1 MSKIIFMTNVI
12 RRFGIMQQ
20 MLDKLQNNGEMQ
32 GDFSCWWVTD
42 NTEWNADAEKR
53 LAGTDFLLLKWMGSG
68 LTTTFLKRVHA
79 YVQQKNIAYYID
91 AAGGDDDNLIQGI
104 TPEQEN
110 AIRLYSVY
118 GGESNLYHLW
128 QYMDGLAAGDTSAVA
143 KPDPIHWTGIFHP
156 RAKKVYTDLAEY
168 EKDFCSPGRLTV
180 GILFYRDEWVWG
192 DLEYQSRLIEEA
204 EKQGL
209 NVICAFSNGMPYKE
223 MGMPTLDEVFSRFF
237 FKKGFPVIDVFI
249 NITKFSLTA
258 SGALKLD
265 FLKQWNV
272 PVLAA
277 YTLLTEY
284 EEWKDNLEG
293 MNAMEVSISISLPEF
308 DGVTHGVPVATKKVL
323 DNGDIRYIPIPE
335 RIAHMISKAKKWAVL
350 RHKSNADKKIA
361 IIFHNYP
368 PKNSNIGSGL
378 GLDTIESVRLLLANM
393 KERGY
398 KVEFIPQDTREF
410 IKILTSH
417 ATNDRSMLSAKQLEE
432 ANKIS
437 GEEYGAFYSQFEEK
451 VQNQLAKDWGSA
463 PGSVMEYG
471 GKLMVPGTMDG
482 NIFITVQPPR
492 GFGEDPAKIYHSPF
506 CAPTHHYLAFYQWVR
521 DIWKAD
527 AVAHIGTHGSLEWL
541 PGKNAGLSAGCYP
554 DLSLRDLPNMYI
566 YNMTITGEGIQAKR
580 RGAAV
585 LDEHLPAPQSQ
596 AGTYDELEE
605 LEKAME
611 EYVHFQRTAP
621 ENLPRLEELV
631 LAKVKEANLDGEVQ
645 REEGQPFEEY
655 LGNLHNYITDL
666 KNMEVHT
673 GLHVL
678 GEPPKDDGLTEYLWL
693 LTRLDNGNI
702 PSLNQTLASQYG
714 YDYYYLL
721 EHSSEIY
728 EPLQI
733 TFNMLIDRIGEQC
746 RDVIRILQDHDFSDA
761 GIQAVMQQVWVKEAA
776 SKPPVQ
782 ILAGASRTA
791 ADQNIQETPKS
802 FDEKLRTVCE
812 YICHTVYP
820 NLMLTSQEQAT
831 MLRGFE
837 AEYIEPGPSG
847 APSSGGA
854 DLLPTGRNFYGVD
867 PRTLPT
873 AAAWEIGKSLG
884 DQVISRFIEEEGHY
898 PENIGIVLWAGAN
911 MRSHGQCLA
920 EFLYLLGVKPVWQP
934 GSLRVIGLEVMPLNE
949 LKRPRIDVTAR
960 ISGLFR
966 DSMPGAGEMLDKA
979 VLKVAAQE
987 EDPEQNYVRKHIM
1000 EDSAELEKEEGM
1012 VKEEAWRTAAFRIF
1026 GDEQG
1031 VYGAGV
1037 AALLE
1042 AKNWETID
1050 DIADVYVR
1058 WGAHAYGGK
1067 TRGKFL
1073 PKQFRKRMGVLD
1085 ITIKNEDNHETN
1097 MLSSD
1102 DYNAYHGGMIAAV
1115 RSIKGS
1121 APKSYCGD
1129 STDRSRVT
1137 MHSVQEEAKRLFRSE
1152 AINPKFIEGMMKHGY
1167 KGAADMSNMV
1177 AHSYQWDATSKVMED
1192 WMYEKYA
1199 EKYVLDPKVQEWMRD
1214 VNPWAL
1220 KRTTEVLLE
1229 ASQRELWHAKEETL
1243 QALQRLC
1250 LDVDGE
1256 LEEQADEA

>member
-1 MSKIIFMTNVI
+1 MFISSGP
-12 RRFGIMQQ
+12 RR
-20 MLDKLQNNGEMQ
+20 KTCPVWKNW
-32 GDFSCWWVTD
+32 CWQRLK
-42 NTEWNADAEKR
+42 KR
-53 LAGTDFLLLKWMGSG
+53 IW
-68 LTTTFLKRVHA
+68 
-79 YVQQKNIAYYID
+79 
-91 AAGGDDDNLIQGI
+91 
-104 TPEQEN
+104 
-110 AIRLYSVY
+110 
-118 GGESNLYHLW
+118 
-128 QYMDGLAAGDTSAVA
+128 
-143 KPDPIHWTGIFHP
+143 
-156 RAKKVYTDLAEY
+156 RA
-168 EKDFCSPGRLTV
+168 R
-180 GILFYRDEWVWG
+180 
-192 DLEYQSRLIEEA
+192 
-204 EKQGL
+204 
-209 NVICAFSNGMPYKE
+209 SNGK
-223 MGMPTLDEVFSRFF
+223 TD
-237 FKKGFPVIDVFI
+237 
-249 NITKFSLTA
+249 SL
-258 SGALKLD
+258 
-265 FLKQWNV
+265 
-272 PVLAA
+272 
-277 YTLLTEY
+277 
-284 EEWKDNLEG
+284 
-293 MNAMEVSISISLPEF
+293 
-308 DGVTHGVPVATKKVL
+308 
-323 DNGDIRYIPIPE
+323 
-335 RIAHMISKAKKWAVL
+335 
-350 RHKSNADKKIA
+350 
-361 IIFHNYP
+361 
-368 PKNSNIGSGL
+368 
-378 GLDTIESVRLLLANM
+378 
-393 KERGY
+393 
-398 KVEFIPQDTREF
+398 
-410 IKILTSH
+410 
-417 ATNDRSMLSAKQLEE
+417 
-432 ANKIS
+432 
-437 GEEYGAFYSQFEEK
+437 
-451 VQNQLAKDWGSA
+451 
-463 PGSVMEYG
+463 
-471 GKLMVPGTMDG
+471 
-482 NIFITVQPPR
+482 
-492 GFGEDPAKIYHSPF
+492 
-506 CAPTHHYLAFYQWVR
+506 
-521 DIWKAD
+521 
-527 AVAHIGTHGSLEWL
+527 
-541 PGKNAGLSAGCYP
+541 
-554 DLSLRDLPNMYI
+554 
-566 YNMTITGEGIQAKR
+566 
-580 RGAAV
+580 
-585 LDEHLPAPQSQ
+585 
-596 AGTYDELEE
+596 
-605 LEKAME
+605 
-611 EYVHFQRTAP
+611 
-621 ENLPRLEELV
+621 
-631 LAKVKEANLDGEVQ
+631 
-645 REEGQPFEEY
+645 
-655 LGNLHNYITDL
+655 TDL

-721 EHSSEIY
+721 EHSSEMY
-728 EPLQI
+728 EPLE
-733 TFNMLIDRIGEQC
+733 DY
-746 RDVIRILQDHDFSDA
+746 DFSDA
-761 GIQAVMQQVWVKEAA
+761 GIQAVMQQDWVKEAA

-782 ILAGASRTA
+782 VLAGASRTA

-802 FDEKLRTVCE
+802 FEEKLRTVCE

-820 NLMLTSQEQAT
+820 NLMLTSQAQVT

-979 VLKVAAQE
+979 VLKVAALE

>member
-1 MSKIIFMTNVI
+1 M
-12 RRFGIMQQ
+12 
-20 MLDKLQNNGEMQ
+20 
-32 GDFSCWWVTD
+32 
-42 NTEWNADAEKR
+42 
-53 LAGTDFLLLKWMGSG
+53 
-68 LTTTFLKRVHA
+68 
-79 YVQQKNIAYYID
+79 
-91 AAGGDDDNLIQGI
+91 
-104 TPEQEN
+104 
-110 AIRLYSVY
+110 
-118 GGESNLYHLW
+118 
-128 QYMDGLAAGDTSAVA
+128 
-143 KPDPIHWTGIFHP
+143 
-156 RAKKVYTDLAEY
+156 
-168 EKDFCSPGRLTV
+168 V
-180 GILFYRDEWVWG
+180 G
-192 DLEYQSRLIEEA
+192 
-204 EKQGL
+204 
-209 NVICAFSNGMPYKE
+209 
-223 MGMPTLDEVFSRFF
+223 
-237 FKKGFPVIDVFI
+237 
-249 NITKFSLTA
+249 
-258 SGALKLD
+258 
-265 FLKQWNV
+265 
-272 PVLAA
+272 
-277 YTLLTEY
+277 
-284 EEWKDNLEG
+284 
-293 MNAMEVSISISLPEF
+293 
-308 DGVTHGVPVATKKVL
+308 
-323 DNGDIRYIPIPE
+323 
-335 RIAHMISKAKKWAVL
+335 KAKKWAAL
-350 RHKSNADKKIA
+350 RHKANADKKIA

-368 PKNSNIGSGL
+368 PKNSNIGSAL
-378 GLDTIESVRLLLANM
+378 GLDSIESVRCLLANM

-398 KVEFIPQDTREF
+398 RVDFIPKDTKEFIR
-410 IKILTSH
+410 ILTSH
-417 ATNDRSMLSAKQLEE
+417 ATNDRSMFSVKQLEE

-437 GEEYGAFYSQFEEK
+437 ADEYGSYYNIFEEK
-451 VQNQLAKDWGSA
+451 VKKQLTKDWGDA
-463 PGSVMEYG
+463 PGSVMEYN

-521 DIWKAD
+521 DIWQAD

-541 PGKNAGLSAGCYP
+541 PGKNAGLGAGCYP
-554 DLSLRDLPNMYI
+554 DLALRDLPDMYI

-596 AGTYDELEE
+596 AGTYDELAE

-631 LAKVKEANLDGEVQ
+631 LAKVKEANLDGEIA
-645 REEGQPFEEY
+645 REEEEPFGDY
-655 LGNLHNYITDL
+655 VGRLHNYITDL

-678 GEPPKDDGLTEYLWL
+678 GEPPKEDDLTEYLWL
-693 LTRLDNGNI
+693 LTRLDNGNV

-721 EHSSEIY
+721 EHSSEVY

-733 TFNMLIDRIGEQC
+733 TFNILIDQIGEQC
-746 RDVIRILQDHDFSDA
+746 RKVIRTLQDYDFSDA
-761 GIQAVMQQVWVKEAA
+761 GIEAVMNLSWVKKAA
-776 SKPPVQ
+776 TNPPAQVM
-782 ILAGASRTA
+782 IGASRTS
-791 ADQNIQETPKS
+791 ADNNLQETPKT
-802 FDEKLRTVCE
+802 FLEKLQSVCE

-820 NLMLTSQEQAT
+820 NLMLTTQEQVT

-837 AEYIEPGPSG
+837 GEYIEPGPSG

-884 DQVISRFIEEEGHY
+884 DQVIGRFIEEEGHY

-920 EFLYLLGVKPVWQP
+920 EFLYLLGVKPVWQQ
-934 GSLRVIGLEVMPLNE
+934 GSLRVTGLEVIPLHE
-949 LKRPRIDVTAR
+949 LKRPRIDVTDR

-966 DSMPGAGEMLDKA
+966 DSLPGAGEMLDKA
-979 VLKVAAQE
+979 VLKVAALE

-1000 EDSAELEKEEGM
+1000 EDSAELEKDENME
-1012 VKEEAWRTAAFRIF
+1012 KEEAWRTAAFRIF

-1042 AKNWETID
+1042 SKNWETID

-1067 TRGKFL
+1067 TKGKYL

-1129 STDRSRVT
+1129 SADRSRVT

-1152 AINPKFIEGMMKHGY
+1152 AINPKYIEGMMKHGY

-1177 AHSYQWDATSKVMED
+1177 AHSFQWDATSKVMED

-1229 ASQRELWHAKEETL
+1229 ASQRELWHAKDETL
-1243 QALQRLC
+1243 RALQKLC

>member
-1 MSKIIFMTNVI
+1 
-12 RRFGIMQQ
+12 
-20 MLDKLQNNGEMQ
+20 
-32 GDFSCWWVTD
+32 
-42 NTEWNADAEKR
+42 
-53 LAGTDFLLLKWMGSG
+53 
-68 LTTTFLKRVHA
+68 
-79 YVQQKNIAYYID
+79 
-91 AAGGDDDNLIQGI
+91 
-104 TPEQEN
+104 
-110 AIRLYSVY
+110 
-118 GGESNLYHLW
+118 
-128 QYMDGLAAGDTSAVA
+128 
-143 KPDPIHWTGIFHP
+143 
-156 RAKKVYTDLAEY
+156 
-168 EKDFCSPGRLTV
+168 
-180 GILFYRDEWVWG
+180 
-192 DLEYQSRLIEEA
+192 
-204 EKQGL
+204 
-209 NVICAFSNGMPYKE
+209 
-223 MGMPTLDEVFSRFF
+223 
-237 FKKGFPVIDVFI
+237 
-249 NITKFSLTA
+249 
-258 SGALKLD
+258 
-265 FLKQWNV
+265 
-272 PVLAA
+272 
-277 YTLLTEY
+277 
-284 EEWKDNLEG
+284 
-293 MNAMEVSISISLPEF
+293 
-308 DGVTHGVPVATKKVL
+308 
-323 DNGDIRYIPIPE
+323 
-335 RIAHMISKAKKWAVL
+335 
-350 RHKSNADKKIA
+350 
-361 IIFHNYP
+361 
-368 PKNSNIGSGL
+368 
-378 GLDTIESVRLLLANM
+378 
-393 KERGY
+393 
-398 KVEFIPQDTREF
+398 
-410 IKILTSH
+410 
-417 ATNDRSMLSAKQLEE
+417 
-432 ANKIS
+432 
-437 GEEYGAFYSQFEEK
+437 
-451 VQNQLAKDWGSA
+451 
-463 PGSVMEYG
+463 
-471 GKLMVPGTMDG
+471 
-482 NIFITVQPPR
+482 
-492 GFGEDPAKIYHSPF
+492 
-506 CAPTHHYLAFYQWVR
+506 
-521 DIWKAD
+521 
-527 AVAHIGTHGSLEWL
+527 
-541 PGKNAGLSAGCYP
+541 
-554 DLSLRDLPNMYI
+554 
-566 YNMTITGEGIQAKR
+566 
-580 RGAAV
+580 
-585 LDEHLPAPQSQ
+585 
-596 AGTYDELEE
+596 
-605 LEKAME
+605 
-611 EYVHFQRTAP
+611 
-621 ENLPRLEELV
+621 
-631 LAKVKEANLDGEVQ
+631 
-645 REEGQPFEEY
+645 
-655 LGNLHNYITDL
+655 
-666 KNMEVHT
+666 
-673 GLHVL
+673 
-678 GEPPKDDGLTEYLWL
+678 
-693 LTRLDNGNI
+693 
-702 PSLNQTLASQYG
+702 
-714 YDYYYLL
+714 
-721 EHSSEIY
+721 
-728 EPLQI
+728 
-733 TFNMLIDRIGEQC
+733 
-746 RDVIRILQDHDFSDA
+746 
-761 GIQAVMQQVWVKEAA
+761 
-776 SKPPVQ
+776 
-782 ILAGASRTA
+782 
-791 ADQNIQETPKS
+791 
-802 FDEKLRTVCE
+802 
-812 YICHTVYP
+812 
-820 NLMLTSQEQAT
+820 

-837 AEYIEPGPSG
+837 AEYIAPGPSG

-920 EFLYLLGVKPVWQP
+920 EFLYLLGVKPVWQS

-979 VLKVAAQE
+979 VLKVAALE

>member
-1 MSKIIFMTNVI
+1 MGKVIFMTNVI
-12 RRFGIMQQ
+12 RRLGIMQQ
-20 MLDKLQNNGEMQ
+20 MLEKLQSKGELA
-32 GDFSCWWVTD
+32 GDYSCWWVTE
-42 NTEWNADAEKR
+42 NTEWDDETEKR
-53 LAGTDFLLLKWMGSG
+53 LAGTDFLLLKWMGTG
-68 LTTTFLKRVHA
+68 LTTTFLKRVNA
-79 YVQQKNIAYYID
+79 YARQHHIPYYID

-104 TPEQEN
+104 TPEQEGD
-110 AIRLYSVY
+110 IRLYSLY

-128 QYMDGLAAGDTSAVA
+128 LYMDGITKGDTDSVP
-143 KPDPIHWTGIFHP
+143 KPDPIYWTGIFHP
-156 RAKKVYTDLAEY
+156 RAQKVYTDLAEY
-168 EKDFCSPGRLTV
+168 EKDFCRPERYTV

-192 DLEYQSRLIEEA
+192 DLGYQSRLVEEV
-204 EKQGL
+204 EKQGM
-209 NVICAFSNGMPYKE
+209 NAICVFSNGIPYKE
-223 MGMPTLDEVFSRFF
+223 MGMPALAEVFTKFF
-237 FKKGFPVIDVFI
+237 FRQGMTVIDAFI
-249 NITKFSLTA
+249 NITKFSLTG
-258 SGALKLD
+258 SGALALS

-272 PVLAA
+272 PVLEA
-277 YTLLTEY
+277 YTLLSTY
-284 EEWKDNLEG
+284 EEWKDAFEG
-293 MNAMEVSISISLPEF
+293 MNAMEVSISVSLPEF
-308 DGVTHGVPVATKKVL
+308 DGVVHGVPIAAKNVL
-323 DNGDIRYIPIPE
+323 ENGDVRYQPIPE
-335 RIAHMISKAKKWAVL
+335 RIVRIVDKAKKWAAL
-350 RHKSNADKKIA
+350 RHKENGEKKIA

-368 PKNSNIGSGL
+368 PKNSNIGSGV
-378 GLDTIESVRLLLANM
+378 GLDTIESVRRLLANM
-393 KERGY
+393 RERGY
-398 KVEFIPQDTREF
+398 KVDFIPKDTKEFIN
-410 IKILTSH
+410 ILTSH
-417 ATNDRSMLSAKQLEE
+417 ATNDRSLLSAKQLEE

-437 GEEYGAFYSQFEEK
+437 GGEYGAFYDTFEEK
-451 VQNQLAKDWGSA
+451 VQAQLEKDWGKA
-463 PGSVMEYG
+463 PGTVMEYN

-482 NIFITVQPPR
+482 NVFITVQPPR
-492 GFGEDPAKIYHSPF
+492 GFGEDPAKIYHSPY
-506 CAPTHHYLAFYQWVR
+506 CAPTHHYLAFYRWVR
-521 DIWKAD
+521 DIWQAD

-541 PGKNAGLSAGCYP
+541 PGKNAGLSVSCYP
-554 DLSLRDLPNMYI
+554 DLSLGDLPNMYI

-611 EYVHFQRTAP
+611 EYVHFRRTAP
-621 ENLPRLEELV
+621 ENLPKLEELV
-631 LAKVKEANLDGEVQ
+631 LAKVKEANLENEVP
-645 REEGQPFEEY
+645 REEDEDFEEY
-655 LGNLHNYITDL
+655 VGRLHNYITDL

-673 GLHVL
+673 GLHIL
-678 GEPPKDDGLTEYLWL
+678 GEPPIEEGLTEYLWL
-693 LTRLDNGNI
+693 LTRLDNGSV
-702 PSLNQTLASQYG
+702 PSLNQTLATRYG

-721 EHSSEIY
+721 EHSAEIY

-733 TFNMLIDRIGEQC
+733 TFNVLIDRIGEQS
-746 RDVIRILQDHDFSDA
+746 RQVIRTLQEYDFTDE
-761 GIQAVMQQVWVKEAA
+761 GIRTVMALDWVKEAA
-776 SKPPVQ
+776 EHPPAHV
-782 ILAGASRTA
+782 LACASRTA
-791 ADQNIQETPKS
+791 ADQNIQEQPKTFS
-802 FDEKLRTVCE
+802 EKLKSVCE
-812 YICHTVYP
+812 YICHTVSP
-820 NLMLTSQEQAT
+820 NLMLTSLEQLT

-837 AEYIEPGPSG
+837 GEYIEPGPSG

-884 DQVISRFIEEEGHY
+884 DQVISRFIEEEGRY

-934 GSLRVIGLEVMPLNE
+934 GSLRVIGLDVIPLNE

-979 VLKVAAQE
+979 VLKVAALD
-987 EDPEQNYVRKHIM
+987 EDPEQNYVRKHIL
-1000 EDSAELEKEEGM
+1000 EDSQELQKDEGM
-1012 VKEEAWRTAAFRIF
+1012 EKEEAWRTAAFRIF

-1067 TRGKFL
+1067 TRGKFM

-1167 KGAADMSNMV
+1167 KGAADLSNMV

-1199 EKYVLDPKVQEWMRD
+1199 EKYVMDPNVQEWMRD

-1220 KRTTEVLLE
+1220 KRTVEVLLE
-1229 ASQRELWHAKEETL
+1229 ASQRELWHAKDETL
-1243 QALQRLC
+1243 KELQKLY